1 MSVSRAEGGTRT
13 WKLWVGGGVPCRADS
28 RQARPARHA
37 HPCRPGSGE
46 ARLQRAATAA
56 ESARAANAGTG
67 REASGDGGRRE
78 HGRRLESP
86 AVTPKSAPDSEYNR
100 CLLHSRR
107 SRLAGEQVTVSV
119 CLWQIRC
126 NSRPPCQVPL
136 SASSHAPCQPP
147 VAPRGPAAVWGAGFT
162 VKQGLRLR
170 VWGLG
175 FTVKGLEC
183 RVHGEGFG
191 A

>member
-1 MSVSRAEGGTRT
+1 MPGRLPAGPAGPARPS
-13 WKLWVGGGVPCRADS
+13 
-28 RQARPARHA
+28 RPARVRRSPPA
-37 HPCRPGSGE
+37 ARGDSGG
-46 ARLQRAATAA
+46 
-56 ESARAANAGTG
+56 SARAANTGTG
-67 REASGDGGRRE
+67 REASGDGSRRE

-107 SRLAGEQVTVSV
+107 PRLAGEQVTVSV

-147 VAPRGPAAVWGAGFT
+147 DAPRGPAAVWGAGFT